1 MWLNNLVSGMQNT
14 AVSTGVVR
22 DKNEDPAAVMKLNRF
37 VAGMKAGQTIQGEIV
52 SKSGSEVAIKLSDDM
67 VLNARLEND
76 IELEL
81 GKLLT
86 LEVRSNSGGTLSL
99 SPLFENMGLDANVLK
114 ALNMAGLP
122 VNDKTIEMADT
133 MMQNGMSI
141 SRDKLQEMFKEV
153 VSFKEYAPSDI
164 VNLHKLGVEVTKDN
178 LEQFNNYKNLNHQVV
193 KSVTDVVNELPNA
206 FESLVKAGEPDKAV
220 ALFDAVINTVI
231 SGEEVPLE
239 GSVIPKAPMEQTEE
253 GAVISNVVNPENAGE
268 EVTLTDGSKTV
279 TPEQNIVKDEFIP
292 VAKENEN
299 IANPATLEQA
309 GSEVKAEGVPKE
321 NPEAVTTLNTVNTSE
336 NKAQIEAELIRM
348 YTEAKT
354 PEDKA
359 ALFADKEFRNL
370 FKEALVNKW
379 TITPEEVMNKENV
392 DALYQRL
399 RSGLSRLEQSANETA
414 GPTSPITQAVTN
426 LNNNIDFMNQLN
438 QMYTYIQL
446 PLKMQNGEQHGELFV
461 YTNKH
466 SLASKDGSVSA
477 FLHLDMDNLGPVD
490 CYVTMKDSKVNTN
503 FKLKDEETLDFIE
516 AHMHILNDRLEKRG
530 YSLNSKCNL
539 LSEETSGMEEI
550 LKTDNLKVFGG
561 HHSFDVRT

>member
-1 MWLNNLVSGMQNT
+1 
-14 AVSTGVVR
+14 
-22 DKNEDPAAVMKLNRF
+22 
-37 VAGMKAGQTIQGEIV
+37 
-52 SKSGSEVAIKLSDDM
+52 
-67 VLNARLEND
+67 
-76 IELEL
+76 
-81 GKLLT
+81 
-86 LEVRSNSGGTLSL
+86 
-99 SPLFENMGLDANVLK
+99 
-114 ALNMAGLP
+114 
-122 VNDKTIEMADT
+122 
-133 MMQNGMSI
+133 
-141 SRDKLQEMFKEV
+141 
-153 VSFKEYAPSDI
+153 
-164 VNLHKLGVEVTKDN
+164 
-178 LEQFNNYKNLNHQVV
+178 
-193 KSVTDVVNELPNA
+193 
-206 FESLVKAGEPDKAV
+206 
-220 ALFDAVINTVI
+220 
-231 SGEEVPLE
+231 
-239 GSVIPKAPMEQTEE
+239 
-253 GAVISNVVNPENAGE
+253 
-268 EVTLTDGSKTV
+268 
-279 TPEQNIVKDEFIP
+279 
-292 VAKENEN
+292 
-299 IANPATLEQA
+299 
-309 GSEVKAEGVPKE
+309 
-321 NPEAVTTLNTVNTSE
+321 
-336 NKAQIEAELIRM
+336 
-348 YTEAKT
+348 EAKT

-359 ALFADKEFRNL
+359 ALFADKEFQNL

-414 GPTSPITQAVTN
+414 GPTSPITQAVSN

>member
-1 MWLNNLVSGMQNT
+1 
-14 AVSTGVVR
+14 
-22 DKNEDPAAVMKLNRF
+22 
-37 VAGMKAGQTIQGEIV
+37 
-52 SKSGSEVAIKLSDDM
+52 
-67 VLNARLEND
+67 
-76 IELEL
+76 
-81 GKLLT
+81 
-86 LEVRSNSGGTLSL
+86 
-99 SPLFENMGLDANVLK
+99 
-114 ALNMAGLP
+114 
-122 VNDKTIEMADT
+122 
-133 MMQNGMSI
+133 
-141 SRDKLQEMFKEV
+141 
-153 VSFKEYAPSDI
+153 
-164 VNLHKLGVEVTKDN
+164 HKLGVEVTKDN

-193 KSVTDVVNELPNA
+193 KSVSDVVNELPNA

-231 SGEEVPLE
+231 SGEEVPLG

-253 GAVISNVVNPENAGE
+253 GAVISSAVNPETAGE

-292 VAKENEN
+292 AAKGNEN
-299 IANPATLEQA
+299 VTSPVTLEQA
-309 GSEVKAEGVPKE
+309 GSEVKSEGVPKD
-321 NPEAVTTLNTVNTSE
+321 NPEAVTTLNTVNTPE

-359 ALFADKEFRNL
+359 ALFADKEFQNL

-392 DALYQRL
+392 EALYQRL

-414 GPTSPITQAVTN
+414 GPTSPITQAVSN

>member
-231 SGEEVPLE
+231 SEEEVPLE
-239 GSVIPKAPMEQTEE
+239 GSVIPKAPMEQTKE
-253 GAVISNVVNPENAGE
+253 GAVISNAVNPETAGE

-292 VAKENEN
+292 AAKGNEN
-299 IANPATLEQA
+299 VTSPVTLEQA
-309 GSEVKAEGVPKE
+309 GSEVKSEGVPKD
-321 NPEAVTTLNTVNTSE
+321 NPEAVTTLNTVNTPE

-359 ALFADKEFRNL
+359 ALFADKEFQNL

-392 DALYQRL
+392 EALYQRL

-414 GPTSPITQAVTN
+414 GPTSPITQAVSN